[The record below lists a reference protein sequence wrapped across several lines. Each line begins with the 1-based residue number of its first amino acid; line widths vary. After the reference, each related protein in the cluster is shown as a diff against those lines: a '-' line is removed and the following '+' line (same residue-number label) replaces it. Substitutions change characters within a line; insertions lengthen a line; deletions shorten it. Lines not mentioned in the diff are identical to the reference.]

1 MKKLPSVK
9 ASLAVIVILF
19 VSFLSIKEI
28 DKNKE
33 KVLDSVTN
41 ENFTNTSQMAS
52 STLLNAVVN
61 ANEIVLLAEDN
72 VAIEQQE
79 EVPEIVYDG
88 MTLEELATKLNRILK
103 STLSGYGMVF
113 AEYSLKYEVDP
124 YIALAIVLHET
135 GCDSGKCSSL
145 VSKCNNIGGMRGN
158 RACGSSG
165 YGSFKTLEAGMDA
178 FFKNLSEN
186 YYKKGLDTPEKIGQK
201 YAESTTWSSRIRY
214 YMSKI
219 EAA

>member
-72 VAIEQQE
+72 VAIEQKE
-79 EVPEIVYDG
+79 EV
-88 MTLEELATKLNRILK
+88 K
-103 STLSGYGMVF
+103 S
-113 AEYSLKYEVDP
+113 
-124 YIALAIVLHET
+124 
-135 GCDSGKCSSL
+135 
-145 VSKCNNIGGMRGN
+145 
-158 RACGSSG
+158 
-165 YGSFKTLEAGMDA
+165 
-178 FFKNLSEN
+178 
-186 YYKKGLDTPEKIGQK
+186 EK
-201 YAESTTWSSRIRY
+201 
-214 YMSKI
+214 
-219 EAA
+219 